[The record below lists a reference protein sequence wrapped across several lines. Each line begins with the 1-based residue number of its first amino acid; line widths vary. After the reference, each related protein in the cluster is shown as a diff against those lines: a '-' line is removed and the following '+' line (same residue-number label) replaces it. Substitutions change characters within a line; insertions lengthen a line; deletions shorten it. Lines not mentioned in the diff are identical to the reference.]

1 MSRTNGEGRLKKRN
15 CCLTCSII
23 CFILLIIFIVALYVG
38 GTILFKTYVSP
49 HIGGLGLN
57 DAIALAANV
66 LSGKE
71 AETTYTEDDLD
82 DFYSGLSDAFFLAD
96 KTENEL
102 EYELVPKEKRAEL
115 APAAPSVSAAA
126 EDGDYDE
133 DAAYDAFCLKLPAE
147 RYALLSDETRALLSL
162 EEYSALAAATD
173 DAKAARDK
181 VGLKMYRLSAAALME
196 GMDFTDEDMDYGKAI
211 EKTLS
216 SLEFNFDSLENYDI
230 YNAAASQNEKFTTF
244 SVTGNQASAF
254 INDVIDYL
262 LAAEGSPLTSML
274 KDYLP
279 MELPLADYVT
289 VSSVTIMNTPLA
301 TRDGEAIYDQKDTAL
316 GIAISIRLRDI
327 VKAALATEELRAE
340 LAGVPS
346 FAIDLIPSLVPHFF
360 SANVT
365 VYPLAPASDGREI
378 ILSVNNGSEKNTE
391 RLSILLNALLGE
403 GEDASRSF
411 FGTIN
416 DEVSEAFSSINE
428 TVKINFVPT
437 KDAEGQPL
445 KDEKGN
451 TYSAM
456 RIMTWQTLLSILDD
470 EGRLSDHDMLT
481 MLKCL
486 YIAKELHTKIDT
498 DTSMDSFK
506 EEMAEKYGMDKTYLD
521 ENNILDPDNLSGMAD
536 HINLG
541 GIELKEDNEAMRV
554 HLDAKALAAFMA
566 DFISGED
573 DTTSA
578 AEEESSLLEGLDL
591 TITDVSIDKVSE
603 EGGVAIYSFELGV
616 LIDLNA
622 MLENLLP
629 EEEGIVATIAKK
641 LLPKNDAYL
650 CAMMYISEY
659 VDAESGKLMHKV
671 GKNIDSPD
679 DSAASNY
686 LSKVRINDFSY
697 ADTERVLDALNVFM
711 ETLAGEAFD
720 IDSIIGDMEDTVN
733 EIFDSLTDAD
743 FKVDLRLYQKDDAT
757 GSLGGLTLPSVYEL
771 LKSVVEPKLGE
782 EETFELSDAR
792 NVIAQIFHI
801 DDVEDE
807 IYYEAAQADDLMD
820 EINDKYY
827 IKKASALSV
836 SDLFGD
842 SASDLSSKIGADSI
856 YFKPDAEE
864 AALWES
870 VKRALYS
877 DTRSITDLRIRLSG
891 TQIAALVEESGMIPK
906 DIASDFGEVEVLGAK
921 FETIDEETFLIFD
934 LKLVKKEDD
943 SELQFGGAFPSFVKI
958 SARVLLHAPSYTEA
972 RPRYTT
978 LIDINDKSSQKAFIL
993 LRALGG
999 EDLSEKAIGDR
1010 ISESLATTFNT
1021 LEGTIPLYYTEESGD
1036 PYYLGSEECIL
1047 ISDVFSFLVKET
1059 DMKDLPLPAEAAAP
1073 EVKAAYAAAPNTDAQ
1088 ELANRLRGFGQQAT
1102 GDSNNAGVYTWLT
1115 NVDPFVYSDD
1125 GEDANDS
1132 DAYIYKNMKDA
1143 YFMKNDMSLNNI
1155 YGDGAFNSQFGEI
1168 KTVDFNLKDDENGL
1182 FYYDGE
1188 KKLLKISDKALGA
1201 IIKKKQKTDANL
1213 SFAGAVA
1220 GAGMTP
1226 EIISLK
1232 LTTEGD
1238 DLAIECGV
1246 KIAFAQTGEHSADY
1260 VSMPAYFFVIS
1271 RTVRHNEGG
1280 GVYSFS
1286 TSLTMNNLE
1295 TTDTDKLFYNIQSLK
1310 NKGINADSFNKED
1323 ITDTI
1328 NDAIKSAFNNLPSNV
1343 SFGSFTA
1350 SDISSVYQTSTALA
1364 PTVYPEGCILPT
1376 AGDGYI
1382 SFPSIYSYLLDI
1394 FYPEADGGWPEY
1406 DDPEEK
1412 LQHMLL
1418 SLHAADASTAVITNE
1433 KDEYAYHVDLG
1444 EGYISSS
1451 LDGLIIIYS
1460 DKYFASV
1467 LNGLLSTQSLNSDI
1481 SMNDALRQTII
1492 LPSIGEHDDPGERA
1506 SWADKFYTTSDPFVY
1521 NKDYII
1527 ATVVVSLDGYSTGN
1541 ADLLPAGNTLCFTV
1555 LVDLTTPADSLGLLY
1570 NMDYTDMEI
1579 FEHII
1584 SNNASFNINDIAA
1597 ELAGKIKDHMDAF
1610 NVSGFP
1616 AALEYHLTGDSFYY
1630 SDEIMPLTLDQDAGA
1645 LNDGIGYLVL
1655 KKA

>member
-23 CFILLIIFIVALYVG
+23 CFILLIVFVVALYVG
-38 GTILFKTYVSP
+38 GTILFKSYVSP

-102 EYELVPKEKRAEL
+102 EYELVPEDQRAAL
-115 APAAPSVSAAA
+115 APTSSEVSAAA
-126 EDGDYDE
+126 EEGDYDE
-133 DAAYDAFCLKLPAE
+133 DAAYDAFCLKTPAE
-147 RYALLSDETRALLSL
+147 RYALLSDSTRALLSL
-162 EEYSALAAATD
+162 DEYSALAAETD
-173 DAKAARDK
+173 SAKDARDK

-230 YNAAASQNEKFTTF
+230 YDAAAAQNEKFTTF

-301 TRDGEAIYDQKDTAL
+301 TKDGEAIYDQKDTAL
-316 GIAISIRLRDI
+316 GIAISIRLRDV
-327 VKAALATEELRAE
+327 VKAALATEKLRAE

-403 GEDASRSF
+403 GDDASRTF

-416 DEVSEAFSSINE
+416 DEVAEAFSSINE

-486 YIAKELHTKIDT
+486 YIAKELHTELDT
-498 DTSMDSFK
+498 DTSMDAFK

-521 ENNILDPDNLSGMAD
+521 ENNILNPDNLSGMAD
-536 HINLG
+536 HINLA

-616 LIDLNA
+616 LIGLNA

-629 EEEGIVATIAKK
+629 EEEGMVATIAKK

-679 DSAASNY
+679 DSAASHY

-697 ADTERVLDALNVFM
+697 ADTERVLDALDVFM

-743 FKVDLRLYQKDDAT
+743 FKVDLRLYQKDDAA
-757 GSLGGLTLPSVYEL
+757 GSLGGLTLPSIYEL
-771 LKSVVEPKLGE
+771 LKSVVELKLGE
-782 EETFELSDAR
+782 EETFELEDAR
-792 NVIAQIFHI
+792 SVIAQIFHL

-807 IYYEAAQADDLMD
+807 IYYAAAQADDLMD

-877 DTRSITDLRIRLSG
+877 DTRSVTDLRVRLSG

-906 DIASDFGEVEVLGAK
+906 DIASDFGKVEVLGAK

-999 EDLSEKAIGDR
+999 EDLSEKAIGDS

-1021 LEGTIPLYYTEESGD
+1021 LEGTIPLYYTELGGT
-1036 PYYLGSEECIL
+1036 PYYKDGEECIL

-1059 DMKDLPLPAEAAAP
+1059 DMKDVAKPSDEASP
-1073 EVKAAYAAAPNTDAQ
+1073 EDKQAYLNAPNTDPQ
-1088 ELANRLRGFGQQAT
+1088 DLANRLRGFGEQASRDSLNT
-1102 GDSNNAGVYTWLT
+1102 GDYSWLLH
-1115 NVDPFVYSDD
+1115 VDPFEYSDD
-1125 GEDANDS
+1125 EIDTNDA
-1132 DAYIYKNMKDA
+1132 DAYIYKNMQDA
-1143 YFMKNDMSLNNI
+1143 YFMKNEMTLEEI
-1155 YGDGAFNSQFGEI
+1155 YGGDAFNQQFSEI
-1168 KTVDFNLKDDENGL
+1168 KSTFNLKDDANGL

-1188 KKLLKISDKALGA
+1188 KKTLKISDKALGV
-1201 IIKKKQKTDANL
+1201 IVKKKQ
-1213 SFAGAVA
+1213 SFTAAVA
-1220 GAGMTP
+1220 GEGMTP
-1226 EIISLK
+1226 EIVSLK
-1232 LTTEGD
+1232 LSQYAGD
-1238 DLAIECGV
+1238 LVIECGV
-1246 KIAFAQTGEHSADY
+1246 KIAFAQTGEHSANY
-1260 VSMPAYFFVIS
+1260 GSMPAYFFVIS
-1271 RTVRHNEGG
+1271 RTVRHDVGG
-1280 GVYSFS
+1280 GNYVFS
-1286 TSLTMNNLE
+1286 TTLTMNNLE
-1295 TTDTDKLFYNIQSLK
+1295 VTETDKLFFNILSLE
-1310 NKGINADSFNKED
+1310 NKGIKADSFNKD
-1323 ITDTI
+1323 GITDTI
-1328 NDAIKSAFNNLPSNV
+1328 NARIADAFNNLPSNV
-1343 SFGSFTA
+1343 TFGTFTA
-1350 SDISSVYQTSTALA
+1350 SDISGSYQTSTELA
-1364 PTVYPEGCILPT
+1364 PTIYPEGCILPEE
-1376 AGDGYI
+1376 GDGYI

-1394 FYPEADGGWPEY
+1394 FYPENEGGWPTYADENV
-1406 DDPEEK
+1406 DPEYK

-1418 SLHAADASTAVITNE
+1418 SLHKTYDQNDIVTNGADAG
-1433 KDEYAYHVDLG
+1433 AYHVNIS
-1444 EGYISSS
+1444 EGYTSASI
-1451 LDGLIIIYS
+1451 DGMIVIYS
-1460 DKYFASV
+1460 DKYLASV
-1467 LNGLLSTQSLNSDI
+1467 LNEMLSSQTLNADI
-1481 SMNDALRQTII
+1481 SMNNALKQTII
-1492 LPSIGEHDDPGERA
+1492 LSAIGEHDDAGERA
-1506 SWADKFYTTSDPFVY
+1506 AWADKFYTTGDPFVY
-1521 NKDYII
+1521 NKNYII
-1527 ATVVVSLDGYSTGN
+1527 ATVVVSLDGYGTGN
-1541 ADLLPAGNTLCFTV
+1541 ADLLPTGNTLCFTV
-1555 LVDLTTPADSLGLLY
+1555 LMDIDTPANSLGLLY
-1570 NMDYTDMEI
+1570 NMDYDDMAI

-1584 SNNASFNINDIAA
+1584 AKNNTSFSINTIAA
-1597 ELAGKIKDHMDAF
+1597 ELANKIKTHMDAF
-1610 NVSGFP
+1610 NVAGIQ
-1616 AALEYHLTGDSFYY
+1616 ATIEYHLTGESFTY
-1630 SDEIMPLTLDQDAGA
+1630 SETVMPFNADQDAGT
-1645 LNDGIGYLVL
+1645 LNDGVGYMVL
-1655 KKA
+1655 KKSGS